1 MNNQGKINKLK
12 QLIETHKEC
21 IATKERE
28 LQELEKEFEY
38 RNECYLTSLTVT
50 NTKEYGENYKLLT
63 LSGKIFYKTNTDFLR
78 EQLNA
83 TLFMISLA
91 NWANEQYPKRAAV
104 HSYIIYDSECNEFL
118 LGEREWNST
127 ITMIKFNNNDA
138 ARLAIDTINST
149 MQFKD
154 FAKTFLGEE

>member
-1 MNNQGKINKLK
+1 MNSQDKINKLK
-12 QLIETHKEC
+12 QLIESHKEC
-21 IATKERE
+21 IAAKERE

-91 NWANEQYPKRAAV
+91 NWANEQYSERDLDY
-104 HSYIIYDSECNEFL
+104 SYILYNSEDNDFYVS
-118 LGEREWNST
+118 ERRRESSL
-127 ITMIKFNNNDA
+127 TMIKFNNNDA
-138 ARLAIDTINST
+138 ASLAIDTINST

>member
-1 MNNQGKINKLK
+1 MNSQDRIKKLK
-12 QLIETHKEC
+12 LLIETHKEY
-21 IATKERE
+21 IAAEERE
-28 LQELEKEFEY
+28 LQELEKEFEF

-63 LSGKIFYKTNTDFLR
+63 LSGKILYKTNTDFLR

-83 TLFMISLA
+83 TLFMIGLV
-91 NWANEQYPKRAAV
+91 NWANEQYPERAKFQT
-104 HSYIIYDSECNEFL
+104 HIFYDSECDEFL
-118 LGEREWNST
+118 VGERQWNST

-138 ARLAIDTINST
+138 ASLAIDTINST

-154 FAKTFLGEE
+154 FAKTFLGVE